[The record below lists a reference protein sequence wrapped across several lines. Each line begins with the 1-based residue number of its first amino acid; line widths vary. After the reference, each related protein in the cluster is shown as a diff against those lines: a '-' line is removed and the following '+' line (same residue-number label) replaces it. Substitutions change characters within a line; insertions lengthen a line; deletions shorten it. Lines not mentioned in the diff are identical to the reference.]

1 MKDDEEEGMA
11 TGCLIAAA
19 AAFLLAF
26 LVIVELI
33 VRHLNHG

>member
-1 MKDDEEEGMA
+1 MNDDEDRLA
-11 TGCLIAAA
+11 AGCFIASA

-33 VRHLNHG
+33 VKHMHG

>member
-1 MKDDEEEGMA
+1 MKSDEERLA
-11 TGCLIAAA
+11 TGCVIVAG

-33 VRHLNHG
+33 VRHLNG

>member
-1 MKDDEEEGMA
+1 MNDDEDRLA
-11 TGCLIAAA
+11 VGCFIASL

-26 LVIVELI
+26 FVIVELI

>member
-1 MKDDEEEGMA
+1 MKNDEEDRLA
-11 TGCLIAAA
+11 IGCFIASA

-33 VRHLNHG
+33 VKYLNG

>member
-1 MKDDEEEGMA
+1 MKNDEEDRIA
-11 TGCLIAAA
+11 VGCFIASA

-33 VRHLNHG
+33 VRYLNG

>member
-1 MKDDEEEGMA
+1 MKGDEDRMA
-11 TGCLIAAA
+11 VGCFIASA

-33 VRHLNHG
+33 VRYLNG

>member
-1 MKDDEEEGMA
+1 MRSDEEERLA
-11 TGCLIAAA
+11 VGCFIAAA

-33 VRHLNHG
+33 VRTIHG